1 MRIICERNLIEHD
14 QKVNIRFVG
23 FDNTFDC
30 RRWGK
35 VMKIL
40 KKIDID
46 WRKAEVNKGIIF
58 GKGGS
63 SKYKIKKKMI

>member
-14 QKVNIRFVG
+14 QKVNIRFVD
-23 FDNTFDC
+23 FDNTFDR

-46 WRKAEVNKGIIF
+46 WRKRRLIRELYL
-58 GKGGS
+58 GKVVAVS
-63 SKYKIKKKMI
+63 TK